1 MERAV
6 EGGQAAAYPEF
17 GFSAGGRG
25 ADFGLAAAPRGRGG
39 GACSIAP
46 DLLQARHH
54 ALKLRHMSRSGGEG
68 GEDGDWGRGGGSG
81 RGHDER

>member
-6 EGGQAAAYPEF
+6 EGGQAAAYLEF

-39 GACSIAP
+39 G
-46 DLLQARHH
+46 
-54 ALKLRHMSRSGGEG
+54 
-68 GEDGDWGRGGGSG
+68 GGGARISN
-81 RGHDER
+81 REFSAACAHTATPTPR